1 MDMTFVLL
9 IEHQLKIQN
18 YKCINYKFVILD
30 NKHNG
35 QKIERECAKFRL
47 SVASID
53 EELAKLTPSETA
65 VLALVDKD
73 FPSVPNP
80 NKVSL

>member
-1 MDMTFVLL
+1 MTFVLL
-9 IEHQLKIQN
+9 IEHQPKIQN

-35 QKIERECAKFRL
+35 KKNWECAEFRL

-80 NKVSL
+80 NEVSL

>member
-1 MDMTFVLL
+1 MD
-9 IEHQLKIQN
+9 K
-18 YKCINYKFVILD
+18 
-30 NKHNG
+30 
-35 QKIERECAKFRL
+35 KIERECAKFRL

-65 VLALVDKD
+65 VLSLVDKD

-80 NKVSL
+80 NEVSL

>member
-1 MDMTFVLL
+1 MTFVLL
-9 IEHQLKIQN
+9 IEHQPKIQN

-35 QKIERECAKFRL
+35 QNHWKSAKFRL
-47 SVASID
+47 SVVSID
-53 EELAKLTPSETA
+53 EELAKFTPSETA
-65 VLALVDKD
+65 VLALVDIN

-80 NKVSL
+80 NEVSL

>member
-9 IEHQLKIQN
+9 IEHKPKIQN

-35 QKIERECAKFRL
+35 QRNWKRVCRVQIECCGY
-47 SVASID
+47 
-53 EELAKLTPSETA
+53 
-65 VLALVDKD
+65 
-73 FPSVPNP
+73 
-80 NKVSL
+80 